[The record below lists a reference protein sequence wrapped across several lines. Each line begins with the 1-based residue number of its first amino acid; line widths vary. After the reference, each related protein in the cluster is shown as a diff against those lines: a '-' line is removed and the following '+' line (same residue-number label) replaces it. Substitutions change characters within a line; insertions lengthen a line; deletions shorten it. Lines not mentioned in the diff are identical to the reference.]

1 MLDFVYVVTFE
12 YTNEYET
19 EFEVVGAA
27 RTYDEAKE
35 LILEIIKT
43 LPPKYSVFEE
53 RKDENNY
60 YISGTKV
67 FSNRI
72 FVSWDDT
79 LKWHEAFK

>member
-1 MLDFVYVVTFE
+1 MLDFVYVITFE

-35 LILEIIKT
+35 LILEIIKNT
-43 LPPKYSVFEE
+43 STKYSVFEE

-60 YISGTKV
+60 YITGTKV
-67 FSNRI
+67 FSDRI

-79 LKWHEAFK
+79 LKWHESIK

>member
-43 LPPKYSVFEE
+43 LPLKYSVFEE

-60 YISGTKV
+60 YITGTKV
-67 FSNRI
+67 FSDRI
-72 FVSWDDT
+72 FVSLDDT
-79 LKWHEAFK
+79 LKWHESIK